1 MSERTY
7 YFVDTSVLLRFL
19 LGDHEE
25 HSPLAIEFFRRVS
38 DSEFDVVVSDSVIF
52 EAVYVMAGNP
62 HRIARP
68 TIALKMIEFLDDPGV
83 HVFGVVDFVR
93 AFALFVDH
101 PKLSFADCAHAVLAM
116 EMPNQSIVAFDE
128 DYLLVGGLTRIM
140 PPGPD
145 TQ

>member
-1 MSERTY
+1 MSERTN

-25 HSPLAIEFFRRVS
+25 HLPLANEFFRRVS
-38 DSEFDVVVSDSVIF
+38 D
-52 EAVYVMAGNP
+52 
-62 HRIARP
+62 
-68 TIALKMIEFLDDPGV
+68 
-83 HVFGVVDFVR
+83 
-93 AFALFVDH
+93 

-116 EMPNQSIVAFDE
+116 ELPNQSIVAFDE
-128 DYLLVGGLTRIM
+128 DFLLVGGLTRIK